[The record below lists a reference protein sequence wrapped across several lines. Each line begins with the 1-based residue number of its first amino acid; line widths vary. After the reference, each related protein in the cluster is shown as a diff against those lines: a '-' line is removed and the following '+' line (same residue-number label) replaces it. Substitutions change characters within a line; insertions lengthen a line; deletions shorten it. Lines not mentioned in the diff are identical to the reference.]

1 MLLQSKEHFP
11 EKSELWLKDLV
22 TFLNMKLESVPETD
36 KYLKPEN
43 KGRYFHP
50 SNVIDLFHPLIPVFI
65 IIIYKMKRGLYW
77 L

>member
-22 TFLNMKLESVPETD
+22 TFLNMKLEIVAETD

-43 KGRYFHP
+43 KGDCLDI
-50 SNVIDLFHPLIPVFI
+50 VLIQINSVELSI
-65 IIIYKMKRGLYW
+65 LINKTKTGL
-77 L
+77 LG